1 PFRPRQP
8 AIGFHRQKKA
18 DSVLGMSE
26 SGSASAVV
34 KQYLYML
41 AQIASHERWLRCLAA
56 CEQLDAEMDDPNGV
70 KHREA
75 TRFIAVSQF
84 ASGAWLD
91 LCPDGRHSSK
101 ITSEVFATALQR
113 RHGYYIS
120 CAKYVY
126 DAKEAAGETVTIGM
140 RKGDQLAN
148 GSKDIPC
155 EHNIR
160 HNGTMYAAANMVR
173 ARACGKLVLGD
184 KANPQTTFHLNEGHV
199 TDMCEIGGDL
209 QSQRDVHYEVKVP
222 SALTKTRQAGQGSA
236 AHGGCCASLGHKFGF
251 GNTLDQTLLK
261 VLGCKERG
269 HKSQGPL
276 VHATGKGW
284 VKEHKGQ
291 YYDALHVKNG
301 IVKICLVESQGGI
314 APPTK
319 RIIHNFAKE

>member
-1 PFRPRQP
+1 MYP
-8 AIGFHRQKKA
+8 
-18 DSVLGMSE
+18 S
-26 SGSASAVV
+26 
-34 KQYLYML
+34 LYC
-41 AQIASHERWLRCLAA
+41 R
-56 CEQLDAEMDDPNGV
+56 
-70 KHREA
+70 
-75 TRFIAVSQF
+75 VS
-84 ASGAWLD
+84 S
-91 LCPDGRHSSK
+91 R
-101 ITSEVFATALQR
+101 FATALQR

-140 RKGDQLAN
+140 RKGDQLADRRTFRA
-148 GSKDIPC
+148 STTFVTTAPC
-155 EHNIR
+155 MRRPTWSVHEP
-160 HNGTMYAAANMVR
+160 AAR
-173 ARACGKLVLGD
+173 KLVLGD

-276 VHATGKGW
+276 VHATGKG
-284 VKEHKGQ
+284 
-291 YYDALHVKNG
+291 
-301 IVKICLVESQGGI
+301 
-314 APPTK
+314 
-319 RIIHNFAKE
+319 